1 MASSRSS
8 TSLWYIIFVFFREF
22 LAAPKFLAV
31 RGPLQKFLELV
42 SGGVIGVA
50 HTNFVKFE

>member
-31 RGPLQKFLELV
+31 LGPLQKFLELV

-50 HTNFVKFE
+50 YTNFVKFE